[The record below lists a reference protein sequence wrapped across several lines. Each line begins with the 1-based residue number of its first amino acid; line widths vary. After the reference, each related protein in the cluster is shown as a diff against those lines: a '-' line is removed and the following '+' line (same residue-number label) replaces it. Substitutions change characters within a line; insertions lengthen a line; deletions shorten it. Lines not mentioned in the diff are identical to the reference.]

1 MSIDFM
7 QGNAICLLPNAL
19 IATVLFVIFFTYRK
33 GYYIA
38 LCAVREWRMESLKNN
53 LHSMNMPIILAK
65 ALFHP

>member
-19 IATVLFVIFFTYRK
+19 IVTVLFVIFFTYRK

-65 ALFHP
+65 ALFYP